1 MITPAWFREMAEYNK
16 WQNANVLP
24 LLDAMSEQER
34 TKDRGLFFKSLHRT
48 FDHIAMCDTW
58 FLDTLQDRTP
68 VPFTPDRVLH
78 NDWPS
83 LRETRHRM
91 DREIIDLAN
100 AITQAWCDSI
110 IEAHSVTLNRL
121 RRIPRGLWV
130 TQMFNHQTH
139 HRSQLTTGLHMMG
152 LKYGTTDLPFRP
164 GSGF

>member
-16 WQNANVLP
+16 WQNGNVLP

-34 TKDRGLFFKSLHRT
+34 NKDRGLFFNSLHRT

-58 FLDTLQDRTP
+58 FLDTLQDRPP

-78 NDWPS
+78 ADWPS
-83 LRETRHRM
+83 LKEARHRL
-91 DREIIDLAN
+91 DREIIALAN
-100 AITQAWCDSI
+100 AITEAWCDSI